1 MFHITMK
8 SKNVKTGKIPV
19 TTSSADTCPD
29 ACPLKSQGCYAK
41 SGPLGMFWD
50 KVTNGNAGA
59 SFADML
65 AIIASLPAGQL
76 WRHNQAGDL
85 AGAGDH
91 IDGQALRALVRANKG
106 KRGFTYTHKP
116 VADNPHNA
124 AHVAA
129 ANRAGFTVNLSA
141 NNLTE
146 ADTLYELGIGPVV
159 TILPVDAPEKTTT
172 PQGRAVVVCP
182 AQSRDDV
189 TCKSCGLCQRADRKV
204 IVGFRAHGASKR
216 RAEKVFFAA

>member
-1 MFHITMK
+1 MFHVTLK

-19 TTSSADTCPD
+19 TTSSAETCPD

-50 KVTNGNAGA
+50 KVTAGNAGQ
-59 SFADML
+59 SFDSL
-65 AIIASLPAGQL
+65 VSIIASLPAGQL

-85 AGAGDH
+85 AGANNH
-91 IDGQALRALVRANKG
+91 IDADALAALVDANAG

-116 VADNPHNA
+116 MDTANNRDAVAHANA
-124 AHVAA
+124 
-129 ANRAGFTVNLSA
+129 NGFTVNLSA
-141 NNLTE
+141 DSLTE
-146 ADTLYELGIGPVV
+146 ADQLAALDIAPVV
-159 TILPVDAPEKTTT
+159 TILPVQSPEKLKT
-172 PQGRAVVVCP
+172 PDGRTVIVCP

-189 TCKSCGLCQRADRKV
+189 TCADCQLCQRRDRSV

-216 RAEKVFFAA
+216 KAEKVFFVA